1 VFHRVEV
8 LCGVLVLGRIATSYV
23 TARQTEAQ
31 VHPTVAGFE
40 AFFAALF
47 AGMPDLNLIQ
57 MLAGFTHTVQ
67 CRKDNRYNETSIR
80 AIREATRS
88 LYHF

>member
-8 LCGVLVLGRIATSYV
+8 LCGVLVLGRIATSHV
-23 TARQTEAQ
+23 PARQTESQ

-40 AFFAALF
+40 AVFAALF
-47 AGMPDLNLIQ
+47 ARMLDLDLIQ
-57 MLAGFTHTVQ
+57 MLARFTHTVQ
-67 CRKDNRYNETSIR
+67 CRKDTRYNETSIR
-80 AIREATRS
+80 VSREATRS